1 MGNSSH
7 HVQPFVKWAG
17 GKSQLL
23 GELSKYFPNKF
34 NRYFEPFLGGGAVYF
49 YLRPESAILSDAN
62 FELINA
68 YKTVANKVSQL
79 TKELETN
86 YQNKELTEEFYYHVR
101 DEIDADSLTDVERAA
116 RFIFLNK
123 TCYNG
128 LYRVNKDGRFNV
140 PIGKYDKMPTL
151 YDSVNLKA
159 ASTLLK
165 TAKVRPDYY
174 PPVLREFRASKGD
187 FVYLDPPYAVENGN
201 GFISYTKEVFT
212 WSEQEKLAKEFAT
225 LAESGC
231 YVMVSNANEEAIK
244 QLYKDVAKEIVPVK
258 AGRMIN
264 SVGSQ
269 RTGYSELI
277 ITSYVPEVRT
287 LKAWMQE

>member
-1 MGNSSH
+1 MGNSPH

-23 GELSKYFPNKF
+23 GELSKYFPKKF

-49 YLRPESAILSDAN
+49 YLRPASAILSDAN

-68 YKTVANKVSQL
+68 YKIVANKASQL
-79 TKELETN
+79 IKELETS
-86 YQNKELTEEFYYHVR
+86 YQSKELTEEFYYHIR

-151 YDSVNLKA
+151 YDSANLKA
-159 ASTLLK
+159 VSALLK
-165 TAKVRPDYY
+165 TAKIRPDYY
-174 PPVLREFRASKGD
+174 PPVLREFRAGKGD

-231 YVMVSNANEEAIK
+231 HVMVSNANEEAIN
-244 QLYKDVAKEIVPVK
+244 QLYKDVAKEIIPVK
-258 AGRMIN
+258 VGRMIN

-287 LKAWMQE
+287 LKAWMKE